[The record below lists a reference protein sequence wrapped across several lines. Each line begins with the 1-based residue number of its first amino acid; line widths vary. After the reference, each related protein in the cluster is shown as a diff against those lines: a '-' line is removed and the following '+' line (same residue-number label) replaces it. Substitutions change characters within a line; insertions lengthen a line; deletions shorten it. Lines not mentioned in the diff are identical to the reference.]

1 MDGRSLPRRSKVLG
15 LVSALAI
22 ALTGVV
28 VPSAQ
33 AANPSSVSA
42 VESATGIGGIGA
54 TAPVEAEAQSEPV
67 EPTEPTAPVSG
78 SVSITLNVNADVDS
92 DLTGTVRLIP
102 ADWDA
107 DATGNETIVSTNF
120 DATSAASPITVGDVP
135 AGTYVIEVKGNKI
148 KTAYSGGAASPDL
161 ASVMTVA
168 AGQTTTADAI
178 VLERLPMGTVEVPI
192 KVPSWIDTDYVQ
204 IALVGTGT
212 AGSFYS
218 YIRDRATDR
227 TVTFS
232 NVPVGKYRVLVT
244 GLEIKQIYGGTT
256 TGTNV
261 YESVTVLDKSIV
273 SFTPTTLLAAT
284 ESFTNLSPPH
294 ITGTP
299 KVGQLLQAVG
309 DEWSAYGVD
318 YFKWYADGAELAGRT
333 SSSLRLTSDLDGK
346 SISVRITHR
355 YPGYSSA
362 TANSAETPAVQPY
375 ISNRIAPSVTGIAQ
389 VGQPLYAGNGSW
401 DSSVLY
407 IWNQWLVNGEPVP
420 GATSGTFRPTTEH
433 VGKVVSVRVT
443 VSDSRSGT
451 YSASKVSAATTEVL
465 PSNTNVELPT
475 ISGHAKLGATLTVNP
490 GVWLIANPVFTYQ
503 WLADGQPVNEANGN
517 TFIVGPSQV
526 GTRITVA
533 VTAAKTGYVGSS
545 AASEPTAVIE
555 PGQIENL
562 GLPYVTGR
570 LQVGETLT
578 ASRGT
583 WSVDDL
589 KASYAW
595 FADGEVIPSAPG
607 DTLTLTSKE
616 LGKAITVQ
624 VTVQKEKYDSA
635 NALSGPT
642 QVVVPGRI
650 KNLGAP
656 AITGLPAAGQTL
668 VVTPGAWSVA
678 GPIEFTWFADGETIG
693 TGPKLELSQALFGKM
708 ITVQESTSIPGYEIA
723 TASSQPTEEIKY
735 GVIET
740 SGVTAKIVGTA
751 RIGNKLE
758 AIVTGWDENSYILTF
773 QWFADGQA
781 IPGAVER
788 HLNLDA
794 THIGKIVHA
803 EITASTHGWLG
814 SALTTEPTSKVLPTE
829 IVNHDMPVIFGNLW
843 VGALLEFENEYWSPS
858 GLTFRYQWYADEVP
872 IPGATGRSF
881 RPTSS
886 QLGSR
891 VTVSITASK
900 PGSQSLTVT
909 SAPTRGSIAPQ
920 PSVEN
925 TVDPA
930 VSGTA
935 RVGSTLTVKVGAW
948 AQDNLTYTY
957 KWYADGNAISGAT
970 SKTFTLTSAQLGKSI
985 KAKVTAHKPDWA
997 SGSATTKST
1006 AKVVA
1011 GTIKN
1016 TGKATISGT
1025 TRVGST
1031 LTAEVGTWSTTGLKY
1046 SYKWYANGTTITGA
1060 TSSTLKL
1067 SSSHRGKAITV
1078 KVTASKAGYTSA
1090 SSTSAATAKIGY
1102 GIIGNSVKPTVTGSA
1117 KVGSKLTAKVGTWSP
1132 SSLTYTYQWL
1142 ANGKTIKG
1150 ATKSTYTIPA
1160 GSVGKKFSVTVKAA
1174 KSGYTSKSVTSA
1186 QTKATIRSTATA
1198 SGKLSTTSIKRS
1210 SSAKIAV
1217 TVKAP
1222 GVSKPTGTVYVKVG
1236 TKTVKAT
1243 LKSTHA
1249 GKITVTLKGSSLS
1262 VGSKQKVTVS
1272 FTPDSATGKNV
1283 YKSAAKSAGTLTV
1296 KK

>member
-15 LVSALAI
+15 LISALAI
-22 ALTGVV
+22 ALTGIV

-33 AANPSSVSA
+33 AANPSSLSA

-54 TAPVEAEAQSEPV
+54 TAPAEAEAQSEPV

-92 DLTGTVRLIP
+92 DLTGTIRLIP
-102 ADWDA
+102 ADWDTS
-107 DATGNETIVSTNF
+107 ATGNETIVSTNF
-120 DATSAASPITVGDVP
+120 DASSAASPIAVGDVP
-135 AGTYVIEVKGNKI
+135 AGMYVIEVKGNKI

-168 AGQTTTADAI
+168 AGQTTAADAI

-318 YFKWYADGAELAGRT
+318 YFKWYADGAELPGRT

-451 YSASKVSAATTEVL
+451 YSSSKVSATTTEVL

-503 WLADGQPVNEANGN
+503 WLADGQPINEANGN
-517 TFIVGPSQV
+517 TFTVGPSQV
-526 GTRITVA
+526 GTQLSVR
-533 VTAAKTGYVGSS
+533 VTASKTGYATST
-545 AASEPTAVIE
+545 AASDPTDVVE
-555 PGQIENL
+555 PGDITNVKVPTIAGDPIVGKTLAATTGTWSIQGVDGAYQWLADGAAISGATKNELTLTPDELGKEISVQVTATKASYKTLNATSELTREVSAGEIENL
-562 GLPYVTGR
+562 KKP
-570 LQVGETLT
+570 EI
-578 ASRGT
+578 
-583 WSVDDL
+583 
-589 KASYAW
+589 
-595 FADGEVIPSAPG
+595 DGV
-607 DTLTLTSKE
+607 L
-616 LGKAITVQ
+616 
-624 VTVQKEKYDSA
+624 
-635 NALSGPT
+635 
-642 QVVVPGRI
+642 
-650 KNLGAP
+650 
-656 AITGLPAAGQTL
+656 AAGQTIN
-668 VVTPGAWSVA
+668 VVPSEWSV
-678 GPIEFTWFADGETIG
+678 GVEVTFTWFADDVEVG
-693 TGPKLELSQALFGKM
+693 TGNSLRLTTNHTGKK
-708 ITVQESTSIPGYEIA
+708 IKVKE
-723 TASSQPTEEIKY
+723 TASSDGYLTNTATSETSEEVMFGIISTNSTLELYGTPQVENWLLADSYRWSSDGYDVTHRWFVDGVEVPGATTKNFKPSLGDLGKTVQAEVTISKPGWISEVLRSKVSDKVIAEEILKDDFPY
-735 GVIET
+735 
-740 SGVTAKIVGTA
+740 
-751 RIGNKLE
+751 
-758 AIVTGWDENSYILTF
+758 VTGNIWVGATLQSTEGYWGSSGLSFTYE
-773 QWFADGQA
+773 WFADGVA
-781 IPGAVER
+781 IPGATSNR
-788 HLNLDA
+788 LKLTSA
-794 THIGKIVHA
+794 QLGKRIQSSV
-803 EITASTHGWLG
+803 TAHKEGAQSVTVY
-814 SALTTEPTSKVLPTE
+814 SEPTGKV
-829 IVNHDMPVIFGNLW
+829 VAQKVI
-843 VGALLEFENEYWSPS
+843 
-858 GLTFRYQWYADEVP
+858 
-872 IPGATGRSF
+872 
-881 RPTSS
+881 
-886 QLGSR
+886 
-891 VTVSITASK
+891 
-900 PGSQSLTVT
+900 
-909 SAPTRGSIAPQ
+909 
-920 PSVEN
+920 EN
-925 TVDPA
+925 TVSPA
-930 VSGTA
+930 ISGTA
-935 RVGSTLTVKVGAW
+935 RVGSKLTAKVGAW
-948 AQDNLTYTY
+948 STDGLTYSY
-957 KWYADGNAISGAT
+957 AWYADGKAITGAT
-970 SKTFTLTSAQLGKSI
+970 SSSFTLTSSQLGKTI
-985 KAKVTAHKPDWA
+985 KVKVTARKADWVTA
-997 SGSATTKST
+997 SATTKST
-1006 AKVVA
+1006 GKVVA

-1016 TGKATISGT
+1016 TSKATISGT

-1031 LTAEVGTWSTTGLKY
+1031 
-1046 SYKWYANGTTITGA
+1046 
-1060 TSSTLKL
+1060 
-1067 SSSHRGKAITV
+1067 
-1078 KVTASKAGYTSA
+1078 
-1090 SSTSAATAKIGY
+1090 
-1102 GIIGNSVKPTVTGSA
+1102 
-1117 KVGSKLTAKVGTWSP
+1117 LTAKVGTWSP